1 MDVRWMSSSDA
12 LLASPEILQFRAE
25 KNIAKNIDF
34 SGWIVPY
41 GTPPSQK
48 HVHMCM
54 FLRIAQILI
63 LIKVSNLATTAPGTG
78 RRPEWGCH
86 WLL

>member
-1 MDVRWMSSSDA
+1 MSSSVA
-12 LLASPEILQFRAE
+12 LLSGPEILQFRAE

-34 SGWIVPY
+34 SGSIVPY

-63 LIKVSNLATTAPGTG
+63 QIRTSSGHRGARGLA
-78 RRPEWGCH
+78 
-86 WLL
+86 LQL